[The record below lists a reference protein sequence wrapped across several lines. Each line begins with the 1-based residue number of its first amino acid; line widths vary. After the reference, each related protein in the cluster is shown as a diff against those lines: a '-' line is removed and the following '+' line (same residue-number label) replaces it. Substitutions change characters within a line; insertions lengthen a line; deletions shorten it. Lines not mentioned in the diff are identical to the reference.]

1 MSVVSVRLP
10 DSDEAYLKKKGIS
23 PGVLARD
30 LVVREVKHMRLNDS
44 IDFLAGVARKPR
56 KPVVDLVRDQRD
68 AH

>member
-10 DSDEAYLKKKGIS
+10 DPDEAYLRKKGIS

-30 LVVREVKHMRLNDS
+30 LVVAKVKHMRLAES
-44 IDFLAGVARKPR
+44 IDFLAGVARRPS
-56 KPVVDLVRDQRD
+56 KPVVDLLRDQRD